1 MIVLKQILGSIA
13 HAISAVLFILA
24 HILRCV
30 AEVCEK
36 VANSCFK
43 GRGD

>member
-1 MIVLKQILGSIA
+1 MIILKQILGSIT

-24 HILRCV
+24 HILRSV

-36 VANSCFK
+36 IAESCFNDK
-43 GRGD
+43 E